1 MGDPRPIVMPLL
13 RWWGET
19 PIASAVKQYTALIA
33 LTQTIHLLGLTFF
46 AGPMLMLNLRMLG
59 IGFVRV
65 PIPRMAGA
73 LVPWST
79 AGLITLV
86 TSGVFILSSEAEKC
100 YEASFFWI
108 KMGLLLVALVF
119 QFTVYRR
126 TLRSDSPAVLRTR
139 VIALASF
146 VLWIGV
152 ALSGKMIG
160 IYGDD
165 LRQEVDPF
173 HPGATSLVP

>member
-1 MGDPRPIVMPLL
+1 MSDPREIVMPLM

-19 PIASAVKQYTALIA
+19 PVATAIKQYTVLIA
-33 LTQTIHLLGLTFF
+33 LTQTIHLLGLTMF
-46 AGPMLMLNLRMLG
+46 AGTLLILNLRLMG

-65 PIPRMAGA
+65 PIPRMASA
-73 LVPWST
+73 LTPWT
-79 AGLITLV
+79 IAGLVVLL
-86 TSGVFILSSEAEKC
+86 TSGVFILSSETEKC

-108 KMGLLLVALVF
+108 KMGLLLTGLSF

-126 TLRSDSPAVLRTR
+126 ALRNASPAGFRTR
-139 VIALASF
+139 AIATASF

-165 LRQEVDPF
+165 LRREVDPF